1 MLIFCLRFASA
12 GSEREKRL
20 SAHGGSVCGHDRLW
34 GRYSCPAIKSSVE
47 AVSAVVRRNK
57 WGQLGEILGGVQT
70 REQRQL
76 PFSSC
81 LGSGKKRRTGASIKI
96 SKAGAALRFA
106 EPPRG

>member
-57 WGQLGEILGGVQT
+57 WGQLGEILGGVQFPWS
-70 REQRQL
+70 QQPL
-76 PFSSC
+76 
-81 LGSGKKRRTGASIKI
+81 
-96 SKAGAALRFA
+96 AA
-106 EPPRG
+106 